1 MGGELA
7 GRRILVP
14 ETRESALFVRMLE
27 ERGAECLACP
37 MVAIHDAPDPAPVA
51 AWLDRFIAAP
61 CDDLIL
67 LTGEGLRRLV
77 ALAER
82 RGMGDAFVAAM
93 AKSRRI
99 TRGPKPVR
107 ALREIGLDS
116 SLSAEQPTSDGV
128 IRLLTGLDLFGRR
141 VGVQLYPDS
150 AHEAL
155 LGHLQAAGA
164 SVDPVLPYIYAS
176 RAEDAAVVA
185 AIDAM
190 AAGQV
195 DAVAFTSAAQVRRL
209 NAVAEQSGRLESL
222 QQGLAGVVVAAIGPI
237 VAAELDKLGVRPSV
251 VPASEAY
258 FMKPLARAL
267 AQAFAERPMRPT

>member
-1 MGGELA
+1 MGESGMGGELA

-27 ERGAECLACP
+27 ERGATCLACP
-37 MVAIHDAPDPAPVA
+37 MVAIHDAPDEAPVA

-82 RGMGDAFVAAM
+82 RGLRGAFVAAL
-93 AKSRRI
+93 AQSRRI
-99 TRGPKPVR
+99 ARGPKPAR
-107 ALREIGLDS
+107 ALREIGLNSD
-116 SLSAEQPTSDGV
+116 LSAEPPTSDGV
-128 IRLLTGLDLFGRR
+128 IDLLSRLDLKGRR

-155 LGHLQAAGA
+155 LSHLGAAGA

-176 RAEDAAVVA
+176 SVEDDAVVA

-195 DAVAFTSAAQVRRL
+195 DAIAFTSAAQVRRL
-209 NAVAEQSGRLESL
+209 DAVAEKSGRSEKL
-222 QQGLAGVVVAAIGPI
+222 QQGLARVVVAAIGPM
-237 VAAELDKLGVRPSV
+237 VAAELEKLGVRPSV
-251 VPASEAY
+251 VPAGEAY

-267 AQAFAERPMRPT
+267 ARAFA